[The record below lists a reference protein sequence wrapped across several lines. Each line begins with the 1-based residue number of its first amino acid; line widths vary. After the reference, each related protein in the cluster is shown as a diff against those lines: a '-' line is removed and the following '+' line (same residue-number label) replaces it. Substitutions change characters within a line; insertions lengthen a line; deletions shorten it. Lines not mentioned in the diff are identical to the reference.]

1 MHFSRLG
8 PDTMPELSESVPP
21 GSTSRRRRWLRGLAI
36 VGLLAAAVGVGLYVY
51 AEQIVER
58 QLRPATIGLLED
70 RFGSKVELE
79 RLRVRFAPTLSVRGE
94 GLVVRYRGR
103 TDIPPMI
110 TVRAFTIAASARE
123 LWARRID
130 RVHLEGLQIVIP
142 PRRGADMP
150 HLTEAP
156 SSVTG
161 EDPTHPDVLIHELL
175 TEDSQL
181 SIMSKRED
189 KGPRVFQLRRIR
201 FEEFRF
207 GARVPFEAAL
217 TNPTPAGEI
226 ATVGTFGPWDADE
239 PSLTPIDGSFLFDA
253 DLATIKGIGGA
264 LHAEGTFG
272 GPLEYIR
279 TSGKTHTKDFYL
291 STGGTKFPLTVD
303 YDAIVDGTNGDT
315 ILERVS
321 GQLGTS
327 HITAK
332 GAIVRVEGGRG
343 RRISLDTTTKG
354 GRLEDFV
361 KLTTRVPHSPMT
373 GQVDVTARLEIM
385 PGAGEVIDRMDL
397 EGQFQV
403 ASARFTSQ
411 SIQDRIDELSRRGR
425 GRPTDES
432 IDDVASNLRGT
443 FRLKDA
449 RMDLSRLTFRVE
461 GAEVRLAGH
470 YDVASE
476 RLNFAGELR
485 LQARASRTQT
495 GWKSIML
502 RAFDPLLDAKGA
514 GTVLPISITGTRKDP
529 KFGADLK
536 KAVLH

>member
-1 MHFSRLG
+1 
-8 PDTMPELSESVPP
+8 MPELPESVAPR
-21 GSTSRRRRWLRGLAI
+21 SSSRRRWWLRGLAI
-36 VGLLAAAVGVGLYVY
+36 AGLFAAAAAIAIYIY

-70 RFGSKVELE
+70 RFGSKVEIA
-79 RLRVRFAPTLSVRGE
+79 RLRVRFAPSLSVRGE
-94 GLVVRYRGR
+94 GLVIRYRGR
-103 TDIPPMI
+103 TDIPPLI
-110 TVRAFTIAASARE
+110 QVRAFTIAASARE

-142 PRRGADMP
+142 PRRGDDMP
-150 HLTEAP
+150 KLDSKA
-156 SSVTG
+156 SSAKDN
-161 EDPTHPDVLIHELL
+161 DPGRPDVLIHELL

-181 SIMSKRED
+181 SIMSKRQD
-189 KGPRVFQLRRIR
+189 KGPRVFHLRRIR
-201 FEEFRF
+201 FEEFQF
-207 GARVPFEAAL
+207 SARVPFEAAL
-217 TNPTPAGEI
+217 SNPTPAGEI
-226 ATVGTFGPWDADE
+226 ATMGTFGPWNADE

-279 TSGKTHTKDFYL
+279 TSGKTHTKDFSL

-303 YDAIVDGTNGDT
+303 YNAIVDGTNGDT
-315 ILERVS
+315 ILERVD
-321 GQLGTS
+321 GRLGAS
-327 HITAK
+327 HVSAK
-332 GAIVRVEGGRG
+332 GAIVRVEGGSG
-343 RRISLDTTTKG
+343 RRISLDTATKG

-373 GQVDVTARLEIM
+373 GLVDVTARLEIM
-385 PGAGEVIDRMDL
+385 PGSGEVIQRMDL
-397 EGQFQV
+397 DGRFQV

-411 SIQDRIDELSRRGR
+411 AIQDRIDELSRRGQ
-425 GRPTDES
+425 GRPADRS

-443 FRLKDA
+443 FRLKDE
-449 RMDLSRLTFRVE
+449 RMTLHGLNFRVQ
-461 GAEVRLAGH
+461 GAEVRLAGN
-470 YDVASE
+470 YNVASE
-476 RLNFAGELR
+476 RLDFAGTLR

-495 GWKSIML
+495 GWKSLVL
-502 RAFDPLLDAKGA
+502 RVFDPMLDAKDA
-514 GTVLPISITGTRKDP
+514 GTVLPITITGTRDDP

>member
-1 MHFSRLG
+1 MHFSQLG
-8 PDTMPELSESVPP
+8 PDTMPELSETVPP
-21 GSTSRRRRWLRGLAI
+21 GSTSRRRRWRRGLAI
-36 VGLLAAAVGVGLYVY
+36 AGLLAAAGAVGIYMY

-70 RFGSKVELE
+70 RFGSKVEIA

-103 TDIPPMI
+103 TDIPPLI
-110 TVRAFTIAASARE
+110 QVRAFTIAASARE

-150 HLTEAP
+150 KLRSDSPPEKDD
-156 SSVTG
+156 
-161 EDPTHPDVLIHELL
+161 DPGRPDVLIHELL

-189 KGPRVFQLRRIR
+189 KGPRVFHLRRIR
-201 FEEFRF
+201 FEEFQF
-207 GARVPFEAAL
+207 SEPVPFEAAL

-226 ATVGTFGPWDADE
+226 ATVGTFGPWNVDD

-291 STGGTKFPLTVD
+291 STGGAKFPLTVD

-315 ILERVS
+315 ILERVD
-321 GQLGTS
+321 GRLGVS

-332 GAIVRVEGGRG
+332 GAIVRGEGGRG

-361 KLTTRVPHSPMT
+361 KLTTRVPQSPMT
-373 GQVDVTARLEIM
+373 GLVDVAARLEIM
-385 PGAGEVIDRMDL
+385 PGEGEVIERIELDGRF
-397 EGQFQV
+397 EV
-403 ASARFTSQ
+403 ASARFTSR
-411 SIQDRIDELSRRGR
+411 SIQDRIDELSRRGQ

-443 FRLKDA
+443 FRLEHA
-449 RMDLSRLTFRVE
+449 RMDVRSLTFRVQ
-461 GAEVRLAGH
+461 GAEVRLAGG
-470 YDVASE
+470 YDVKSE

-495 GWKSIML
+495 GWKSIVL

-514 GTVLPISITGTRKDP
+514 GTVLPISITGTRQSP

-536 KAVLH
+536 KAIMH